1 MRLMIEDIIK
11 QTYPVTK
18 KEKCCAMLKA
28 KMEAK
33 REALRNRLN
42 DQQREN
48 RLGQEICEHKPQV
61 WETVL
66 S

>member
-1 MRLMIEDIIK
+1 MIEDIIK

-48 RLGQEICEHKPQV
+48 RLGQEICEYKPQV
-61 WETVL
+61 WEAVL

>member
-1 MRLMIEDIIK
+1 MIEDIIK

-48 RLGQEICEHKPQV
+48 RMGKEISQNECEV
-61 WETVL
+61 WQTVL

>member
-1 MRLMIEDIIK
+1 MIEDIIK
-11 QTYPVTK
+11 QTYPITK
-18 KEKCCAMLKA
+18 KEKCCAMIKA

-33 REALRNRLN
+33 RQALRDRLN

-48 RLGQEICEHKPQV
+48 RVGKEIPQDKPEV
-61 WETVL
+61 WESVL

>member
-1 MRLMIEDIIK
+1 MIEDIIK

-33 REALRNRLN
+33 REALRKRLN
-42 DQQREN
+42 DQQGER
-48 RLGQEICEHKPQV
+48 GTCQEFCEYKSQV
-61 WETVL
+61 WQNTL
-66 S
+66 SNC

>member
-1 MRLMIEDIIK
+1 MIEDIIK
-11 QTYPVTK
+11 RTYPITK

-33 REALRNRLN
+33 RQALRDRLN

-48 RLGQEICEHKPQV
+48 RMGKEIQPDQQEV
-61 WETVL
+61 WQSIL
-66 S
+66 P

>member
-1 MRLMIEDIIK
+1 MIEDIIK
-11 QTYPVTK
+11 QTYPITK
-18 KEKCCAMLKA
+18 KEKCCAIYKA
-28 KMEAK
+28 KMDAK

-48 RLGQEICEHKPQV
+48 RLGEEISQNKCEV
-61 WETVL
+61 WQAVL

>member
-1 MRLMIEDIIK
+1 MIEDIIK
-11 QTYPVTK
+11 RTYPITK

-33 REALRNRLN
+33 RQALRDRLN
-42 DQQREN
+42 DQQRKDRMGKE
-48 RLGQEICEHKPQV
+48 LPPSQSEV
-61 WETVL
+61 WYTVL